1 MQDGVEILRRFLDT
15 INSLIHNAFS
25 RDPRV
30 MTQDEIHTLLAYL
43 SAARDVSK
51 YVAPNLKRPV
61 YTEFLGKS
69 NLARYMEPEKPVV
82 PPINLLNDNLSALYD
97 ILNENTDWLP
107 GDDGAPVVW
116 QPTDAERAR
125 QPTDVERARAEA
137 NRARTEANR
146 ARAEANAERLQL
158 NDLYREIREIDD
170 ELAAKGIQRL
180 QFSNDPPLREDP
192 SETPVQAP
200 IQGAAF
206 TEGLGARQRALRAQ
220 DEEIMEHEAMQ
231 QAEGLEASEEELNRR
246 AEGLAAAMHR
256 VQGVGYDLYEKMENI
271 IVDQLMVMRQEL
283 HQDKDYNGCFAVLDI
298 AAVARTMRMGAA
310 MPNTQEMRALCE
322 EINTP
327 VTRDMLEAPTN
338 LQRVLEKFLKRMERR
353 DLKPGEL
360 ERLKRW
366 LEKCNENRLRQLLT
380 LLLRYQIV
388 QKDRVYSDRVFA
400 LVSLICEINPDLAHF
415 YNVGL
420 DVFQQRASGEN
431 VLRQL
436 LMHTVAQ
443 TILQTENPAI
453 DMQQYDD
460 DTMQELALRLQFASI
475 DILTGR
481 IQTQIRIVFTIVV
494 RYCICTMIRLD
505 EDRFARSLDILRRY
519 SAGLTED
526 ENLDIFQYCAQ
537 LGVPIDEPE

>member
-1 MQDGVEILRRFLDT
+1 MR
-15 INSLIHNAFS
+15 
-25 RDPRV
+25 P
-30 MTQDEIHTLLAYL
+30 LAP
-43 SAARDVSK
+43 A
-51 YVAPNLKRPV
+51 
-61 YTEFLGKS
+61 
-69 NLARYMEPEKPVV
+69 
-82 PPINLLNDNLSALYD
+82 
-97 ILNENTDWLP
+97 
-107 GDDGAPVVW
+107 VW

-125 QPTDVERARAEA
+125 QAEA
-137 NRARTEANR
+137 RQRVLNESIANR
-146 ARAEANAERLQL
+146 RFEDANQELEEL
-158 NDLYREIREIDD
+158 LD
-170 ELAAKGIQRL
+170 EYTANLIQRL
-180 QFSNDPPLREDP
+180 QFSNDPPLREAAV
-192 SETPVQAP
+192 EGAAR
-200 IQGAAF
+200 IEGAAF
-206 TEGLGARQRALRAQ
+206 TEGVGERRELAGRVPSQEPYATTQINVNGFFLPMDHDIMHIPETDRQFR
-220 DEEIMEHEAMQ
+220 DELSEFLPPAGDDLIEDNVS
-231 QAEGLEASEEELNRR
+231 AEGFGPAGLEASEEELNRQAEGLAAAMNRMQGLGYEGFRPAGLEASEQELNRR

-256 VQGVGYDLYEKMENI
+256 VQGVGYDLYKKMENI

-283 HQDKDYNGCFAVLDI
+283 HQDKDYNGCFAILDI

-353 DLKPGEL
+353 DLKPKEL
-360 ERLKRW
+360 ERLKTW

-494 RYCICTMIRLD
+494 RYCICTMIRQD
-505 EDRFARSLDILRRY
+505 VDVFARSLDILRRY

-537 LGVPIDEPE
+537 LGIPIDEPE